1 MLPQRRQAAAR
12 GLSHHATAS
21 PTHNFTKGEA
31 LIFQTALPALF
42 STYNHK
48 EAVMFIG
55 FTLLEKLIAQLKP
68 EQTLYLNFLEE
79 LIPGGD
85 GIDLLRCYLLLQA
98 DNPDGQQQE
107 TVLYWRMIIG
117 ELLAPGGSPW
127 EHEHAA
133 ARKVGLSARLAVK
146 RFLGGQPNIGRIE
159 ESAVI
164 AMPRD
169 LKLTAGTAQC
179 LSFDRTTQT
188 YRLKE
193 LTEAP
198 TTASSPA

>member
-1 MLPQRRQAAAR
+1 
-12 GLSHHATAS
+12 
-21 PTHNFTKGEA
+21 
-31 LIFQTALPALF
+31 
-42 STYNHK
+42 
-48 EAVMFIG
+48 MFIG

-98 DNPDGQQQE
+98 DNPNGQQQG
-107 TVLYWRMIIG
+107 TVLYWRMVIG

-133 ARKVGLSARLAVK
+133 ARKAGLFARSAVK
-146 RFLGGQPNIGRIE
+146 RFLEGQPNAGRIE

-179 LSFDRTTQT
+179 LSFDKTTQT

-193 LTEAP
+193 PSEETP
-198 TTASSPA
+198 MVSSAA

>member
-1 MLPQRRQAAAR
+1 
-12 GLSHHATAS
+12 
-21 PTHNFTKGEA
+21 
-31 LIFQTALPALF
+31 
-42 STYNHK
+42 
-48 EAVMFIG
+48 MFIG

-98 DNPDGQQQE
+98 DNPNGQQQE
-107 TVLYWRMIIG
+107 TVLYWRMVIG
-117 ELLAPGGSPW
+117 ELLAPGGAPW

-133 ARKVGLSARLAVK
+133 ARKAGLSARSAVK
-146 RFLGGQPNIGRIE
+146 RFLEGQPNAGRIE

-169 LKLTAGTAQC
+169 LKLTAGTARC
-179 LSFDRTTQT
+179 LSFDKTTQT

-193 LTEAP
+193 LAEESTW
-198 TTASSPA
+198 ASSAT